1 MFGAVLV
8 SSLAALIRR
17 QGITAVRGLV
27 QGVAWL
33 SATMDLII

>member
-1 MFGAVLV
+1 MFGAVLI

-27 QGVAWL
+27 QGVARL
-33 SATMDLII
+33 PASMDPII